1 MTKPFLHEVVHYYPT
16 AEDPALKDLETP
28 VIATVSHIWSDTCV
42 NLSIDDPRLPQDAVC
57 LRSSVLYG
65 VSSGASYNYC
75 KPSPFDRSAD
85 TPLLTD
91 AAIEAE
97 VKAKGLDE
105 APRITKDQIDN
116 LMHRVLYTFEVPTGT
131 TSTFCHAFLDGKF
144 HLGTGHSACVSA
156 ENFNAQTG
164 IKIAKGKAEQVAR
177 DKLWELEG
185 YVLFKQIAQVSTA
198 PSLAELRLAVFV
210 DMTTGDIDMATVERC
225 FAPLASEEL
234 PTREV
239 VLRCADELVQLRLK
253 DAQKGA
259 EDGPLQHTEDP
270 DHGEG

>member
-16 AEDPALKDLETP
+16 AEDPALKDLQTP

-42 NLSIDDPRLPQDAVC
+42 NLTIEDPRLPEDAVC

-75 KPSPFDRSAD
+75 TPSPFDRSAD
-85 TPLLTD
+85 NPLSTD

-116 LMHRVLYTFEVPTGT
+116 LMHRVLYTFEVPPGT

-164 IKIAKGKAEQVAR
+164 IKIAEGKAEQVAR

-185 YVLFKQIAQVSTA
+185 YALFKQVAPASTA
-198 PSLAELRLAVFV
+198 PSLTELRLEAFVGMSTREIDHAVLHR
-210 DMTTGDIDMATVERC
+210 EC
-225 FAPLASEEL
+225 APLVMDKA

-239 VLRCADELVQLRLK
+239 VLRCIDALVKLQLK

-270 DHGEG
+270 DHGEV